1 MAEAHVQDR
10 NEAID
15 NPSRGRVFGQEVV
28 TVADRGLRKK
38 GTVIEP
44 ADSINFEVFCDEG
57 INLGGENS
65 APKPI
70 TYFLWS
76 VGFCALTQLHRYGEM
91 MKVELRNAK
100 VTVRSKFK
108 TEGSV
113 LKGTVKASPVDF
125 EVKFEV
131 ESDAPP
137 ERVAACVRNA
147 EAGCYVMQCVVEP
160 TPVKR
165 EVLLN
170 GKTLTLE

>member
-1 MAEAHVQDR
+1 MAEQTVQER
-10 NEAID
+10 NEVID

-38 GTVIEP
+38 GSVVEP
-44 ADSINFEVFCDEG
+44 TDSTHFEVFCDEG
-57 INLGGENS
+57 TNLGGENS

-100 VTVRSKFK
+100 VTVKSKFK

-125 EVKFEV
+125 EIAFEV

-137 ERVAACVRNA
+137 ERIAACIRNA

-165 EVLLN
+165 EVVLN
-170 GKTLTLE
+170 GKALPLD

>member
-1 MAEAHVQDR
+1 MADMQVQDR
-10 NEAID
+10 NDMTD

-38 GTVIEP
+38 GSVIEP
-44 ADSINFEVFCDEG
+44 QDSIRFEVLCDEG
-57 INLGGENS
+57 VNLGGENS

-125 EVKFEV
+125 EIAFDV

-137 ERVAACVRNA
+137 ERVSACIRNA
-147 EAGCYVMQCVVEP
+147 EAGCYVMQCVKEP

-165 EVLLN
+165 EIRLN
-170 GKTLTLE
+170 GKTLAL

>member
-1 MAEAHVQDR
+1 MAEMQVQDR
-10 NEAID
+10 SEVND
-15 NPSRGRVFGQEVV
+15 NPSRGRIFGQEVV

-44 ADSINFEVFCDEG
+44 QDSLQFEVFCDEG
-57 INLGGENS
+57 TNLGGENS

-91 MKVELRNAK
+91 MKVEIKNAK
-100 VTVRSKFK
+100 VTVKSKFK

-125 EVKFEV
+125 EIAFEV
-131 ESDAPP
+131 ESDSSPD
-137 ERVAACVRNA
+137 
-147 EAGCYVMQCVVEP
+147 
-160 TPVKR
+160 
-165 EVLLN
+165 LSLIHI
-170 GKTLTLE
+170 